1 MTDYTQFAIKDLCL
15 KWIEMIGRA
24 MLPVRR
30 SLIIKY
36 LIWYEQAKWDKV
48 SEQYVRRIL
57 ELSFLSPKI
66 VRAILTGKQPAD
78 CTLKHLLSIHTPNW
92 CEQEEIFFR

>member
-1 MTDYTQFAIKDLCL
+1 MQNHTHLTAKDLES
-15 KWIEMIGRA
+15 KWAEIIGHPMPPIGR
-24 MLPVRR
+24 
-30 SLIIKY
+30 SLVIKY
-36 LIWYEQAKWDKV
+36 LLWYEQAKWDKV

-92 CEQEEIFFR
+92 WEQEEIFFR